1 MYSAD
6 VALQQG
12 FDSSISD
19 YGILDDLSAFN
30 CAADKSLSSVDP
42 SSDFCDKQFSDSF
55 LFNDEKNL
63 SSFGEQ
69 ASIIVFLF
77 EVSIHMV
84 DKQCELKVAAHTP

>member
-6 VALQQG
+6 VALQQA

-30 CAADKSLSSVDP
+30 CAADKSLSSVYP
-42 SSDFCDKQFSDSF
+42 SSDFCEKQFSDSF

-69 ASIIVFLF
+69 ASIIVFF
-77 EVSIHMV
+77 KSIHMV
-84 DKQCELKVAAHTP
+84 DKQCELKVAAHAP